1 MVRRKGHGSSR
12 KGVFLVVLLVLL
24 MGSAGVL
31 YVLNAEGTPPE
42 VTIAP
47 DTTYVGQGS
56 SIKVVLRDEDS
67 GLGQVTIAAIQDEK
81 RIPVV
86 RTTGVQGE
94 QWEHTVDLDGL
105 DLQEAPFHLRVVAT
119 DNSWRR
125 LGKGN
130 IVEHDRTYTLDTT
143 APGVG
148 IVSIHHNLNQG
159 GSGMIAFS
167 ATEPL
172 ARAGVQIDDRFFPA
186 YQTQDNDW
194 VCMFAYPYFAD
205 PNADTPVLLVA
216 DKAENTFRTGFTHHI
231 NARHFPKDRIR
242 ITNGFLQAKMP
253 QYENQF
259 PEAETLLEVFLQ
271 VNGPMRDENR
281 ARLRELGQ
289 QTTPKRL
296 WQDRFLRLP
305 NAARRASFGDQRTYY
320 HTGEPIDTATHLGVD
335 LASVARANVPA
346 ANAGRVVFS
355 DFLGIYGNV
364 VVVDHGFG
372 LQSLYA
378 HLSKSN
384 VAEGQRVSK
393 GEILGKTGATGL
405 AGGDHLHFAI
415 VVSGQPVNPEEWW
428 DQQWIEHNIMSKW
441 SLIEDDGS

>member
-12 KGVFLVVLLVLL
+12 KGVFLGFLLLLL

-47 DTTYVGQGS
+47 DKKYVGQNTA
-56 SIKVVLRDEDS
+56 IQVTLRDTDS
-67 GLGQVTIAAIQDEK
+67 GLGQVTIVAIQDDE

-86 RTTGVQGE
+86 RTTTVQGE
-94 QWEHTVDLDGL
+94 QWEHTVDLAEL
-105 DLQEAPFHLRVVAT
+105 DLQEASFRLEVVAT

-130 IVEHDRTYTLDTT
+130 IVEQDRAYTFDSTS
-143 APGVG
+143 PGIG

-159 GSGMIAFS
+159 GSGMVAFS

-172 ARAGVQIDDRFFPA
+172 SRAGVQIGDRFFPA
-186 YQTQDNDW
+186 YQTQEQDW
-194 VCMFAYPYFAD
+194 VCMFAYPYFAEPD
-205 PNADTPVLLVA
+205 EDDPVLVVE
-216 DKAENTFRTGFTHHI
+216 DRAENTSRTGFTHHV
-231 NARHFPKDRIR
+231 NARNFPKDRIR
-242 ITNGFLQAKMP
+242 ITDGFLQAKMP
-253 QYENQF
+253 QYESQY
-259 PEAETLLEVFLQ
+259 PEEENLLDVFLQ

-281 ARLRELGQ
+281 ARLRDFGE
-289 QTTPKRL
+289 QTASKRL

-305 NAARRASFGDQRTYY
+305 DSARRASFGDQRTYF
-320 HTGEPIDTATHLGVD
+320 HKGEPIDTATHLGVD
-335 LASVARANVPA
+335 LASVARAKVPA
-346 ANAGRVVFS
+346 ANAGNVVFS

-384 VAEGQRVSK
+384 VAEGQSVSK

-415 VVSGQPVNPEEWW
+415 LISGQPVNPDEWW
-428 DQQWIEHNIMSKW
+428 DQQWIEHNILSKW
-441 SLIEDDGS
+441 SLLEEKSS